1 MKSIIEIIDES
12 KANPRNIEKD
22 VKSWVT
28 SCESFDDYLVVL
40 KAICKGWSA
49 GITDNQKYYK
59 DGPRQEAVDRID
71 DDLFNKWLEL
81 ENYTEYSKHLK

>member
-1 MKSIIEIIDES
+1 MKSIVEIIEEG
-12 KANPRNIEKD
+12 KVNPRNIEKD

-28 SCESFDDYLVVL
+28 SCESFEDYLVVL
-40 KAICKGWSA
+40 KAICRGWST
-49 GITDNQKYYK
+49 GITENQKYYK

-81 ENYTEYSKHLK
+81 QNYTEYSKYLK

>member
-1 MKSIIEIIDES
+1 MKSISDMISES

-28 SCESFDDYLVVL
+28 SCESFEDYLVVL
-40 KAICKGWSA
+40 KAICKGWDT
-49 GITDNQKYYK
+49 GISDNQKYYK
-59 DGPRQEAVDRID
+59 DGPRKEAVDKIE

-81 ENYTEYSKHLK
+81 QNYTEYSKYLK